1 MTFRRLG
8 LVVLCALPVAL
19 GAQPVFHGTDIL
31 PAEEFAARRAA
42 LLSRIGNGVAVIQGA
57 TERGGEEPFRQN
69 NQFFYL
75 TGLVEPRAIAVI
87 DGASKTHRRCSCCLE
102 TNAARRA
109 TMARRSSRA
118 PRPRGCW
125 AWTRPCRAISSR
137 AVAAAL
143 AGRTIYTPFRRRG
156 AGQPVGR

>member
-42 LLSRIGNGVAVIQGA
+42 LVSRIGNGVAVIQGA

-87 DGASKTHRRCSCCLE
+87 DGASKRTAVFVLPRDERRE
-102 TNAARRA
+102 TRNYG
-109 TMARRSSRA
+109 
-118 PRPRGCW
+118 P
-125 AWTRPCRAISSR
+125 
-137 AVAAAL
+137 AL
-143 AGRTIYTPFRRRG
+143 VPG
-156 AGQPVGR
+156 AGSGFSADVSHTCTGAVT